1 MMAFF
6 INTLNKIKS
15 TCTPG
20 LMYSDPKAPK
30 IAPQSPKKSTKPQ
43 RPELSTFLGTKRSA
57 CAMQGGQGA

>member
-1 MMAFF
+1 MALF
-6 INTLNKIKS
+6 INILNK

-20 LMYSDPKAPK
+20 VMYSDPKAPK

-57 CAMQGGQGA
+57 CAMQPGQRA